1 MGVYHI
7 SGLGRNLGAFT
18 VPLTCVYLLLKASES
33 GVKEATEFFATSGEM
48 QQKSKGAPEA
58 FIIFTSKE
66 VINGGIEEY
75 QSEPLE
81 LEGKRDLTDIQRFF
95 KTLFK
100 ETGMKQKYYE
110 NSWLRYFY
118 VISVK
123 HDDFEDCLSVMLP
136 TFYALRQKET
146 WVSLVGGT
154 NQVTSSLL
162 LSALFTTSGSRFYYV
177 FQEHIKKLFPE
188 WLELRHSK
196 KDLKEGTQ
204 RVLERWLELPVPY
217 LWYSEVIQELM
228 NEFRE
233 QKALNI
239 SQVKEILLKHELP
252 MQVLPKLKERWI
264 IIEDEK
270 VRKGPYLEKI
280 EKLFNVQN
288 APKNYSEWKEFMKK
302 EKRLYEI
309 DPETGKLNFC

>member
-1 MGVYHI
+1 
-7 SGLGRNLGAFT
+7 
-18 VPLTCVYLLLKASES
+18 
-33 GVKEATEFFATSGEM
+33 
-48 QQKSKGAPEA
+48 
-58 FIIFTSKE
+58 
-66 VINGGIEEY
+66 
-75 QSEPLE
+75 
-81 LEGKRDLTDIQRFF
+81 
-95 KTLFK
+95 
-100 ETGMKQKYYE
+100 
-110 NSWLRYFY
+110 
-118 VISVK
+118 
-123 HDDFEDCLSVMLP
+123 MLP
-136 TFYALRQKET
+136 TFYALRDKET
-146 WVSLVGGT
+146 WVSLVGGS
-154 NQVTSSLL
+154 NQVNISLL

-177 FQEHIKKLFPE
+177 FQEHIERLFPE
-188 WLELRHSK
+188 WLELGHFK
-196 KDLKEGTQ
+196 KDLEKGTQ

-228 NEFRE
+228 NKFRE

-239 SQVKEILLKHELP
+239 SQVKEMLYRHELP

-270 VRKGPYLEKI
+270 IRKGPYLEKI